1 MTTILVYRDG
11 KVSRADP
18 LDPAWLKDGSGVVV
32 WVDIA
37 EPGQGD
43 VLLLRDVFHF
53 HELAIED
60 ALAESHHP
68 KLEVYDGY
76 LYAILHGIDFKA
88 SQHEFATHDADFFA
102 GPNYLVTVTDGTS
115 RSIPETQAA
124 CERNARLMAEGP
136 MALMHRIV
144 DTMVDHYRP
153 EVDKLEERI
162 DDLEGSVFDATETRA
177 TNQEILDL
185 KRDVASLRRTI
196 LPQRDVLSRLG
207 RREFPQISEEIS
219 YRFRDVY
226 DHVVRIT
233 DDALLFHDRLSAILE
248 AHLSNVSNRLNEVMK
263 FLTIFS
269 VIFLPMTVL
278 TGMYG
283 MNVPLVH
290 FPGGEQF
297 QFWWILGIMLGLSV
311 VLLGI
316 FRAKRWL

>member
-1 MTTILVYRDG
+1 MTTILVHRDG
-11 KVSRADP
+11 KVSRADTFE
-18 LDPAWLKDGSGVVV
+18 LAWLKDGSGVVV

-37 EPGQGD
+37 APGPD
-43 VLLLRDVFHF
+43 DARLMRDVFGF

-60 ALAESHHP
+60 AMAASHHP

-76 LYAILHGIDFKA
+76 LYAILHGIDFRA
-88 SQHEFATHDADFFA
+88 AQHEFATHDADFFA

-115 RSIPETQAA
+115 RTIPETQAA
-124 CERNARLMAEGP
+124 CERNPRLLAEGP

-153 EVDKLEERI
+153 EIDKLEERI
-162 DDLEGSVFDATETRA
+162 DELEESVFDAVETRA
-177 TNQEILDL
+177 TNQQILEL

-207 RREFPQISEEIS
+207 RREFPQISEEVS

-269 VIFLPMTVL
+269 VIFMPMTVL

-290 FPGGEQF
+290 FPGGEGA
-297 QFWWILGIMLGLSV
+297 QFWWILGIMATLSTS
-311 VLLGI
+311 LI
-316 FRAKRWL
+316 WFFRSRRWL

>member
-1 MTTILVYRDG
+1 MTTILVCRDG
-11 KVSRADP
+11 KVSRAET
-18 LDPAWLKDGSGVVV
+18 LDPAWLEDGSGVTV
-32 WVDIA
+32 WVDIGA
-37 EPGQGD
+37 PGPEEAA
-43 VLLLRDVFHF
+43 LLRDVFGF

-60 ALAESHHP
+60 AMAASHHP

-88 SQHEFATHDADFFA
+88 SEHEFATHDADFFA
-102 GPNYLVTVTDGTS
+102 GKTYLLTVTDGTS

-124 CERNARLMAEGP
+124 CERNPRLMAEGP

-162 DDLEGSVFDATETRA
+162 DQVESDVFEATETRA

-185 KRDVASLRRTI
+185 KRDVASLRRI
-196 LPQRDVLSRLG
+196 IMPQRDVLSRLG
-207 RREFPQISEEIS
+207 RREFPQISEEIG

-269 VIFLPMTVL
+269 VIFMPMTVL

-290 FPGGEQF
+290 FPGGEGA
-297 QFWWILGIMLGLSV
+297 QFWWILGIMAALSGS
-311 VLLGI
+311 LI
-316 FRAKRWL
+316 WFFRSKRWL